1 MNRLL
6 LLKVAAVNA
15 PILNHYNIS
24 LPPFAMVQRSDQ
36 AVSRL
41 TRKLSLPPSVVSN
54 IEYTTSKSDVKR
66 ILNRHNL
73 GVIFVYP
80 EPHIENSN
88 RSSKQQDKIESILD
102 GVDFQR
108 VNALVIFAFD
118 GKMSDKYRDQLSYLR
133 IHDDDFECPLL
144 QGYPV
149 PQGDQIQLAL
159 DQYGQI
165 TDKITDY
172 KWQYMSAAL
181 LYPVLL
187 NAEKEEL
194 YPDILQEAHEW
205 AKELE
210 QFKNYDMLVD
220 RLVESISYYL
230 EALDSNV
237 FYKIRGR
244 VTLTKAEIE
253 VKVCIKGIY
262 LYLTSE
268 HLEAAIRDDME
279 GFDLQFALELLRDR
293 DILCPDKG
301 KGYQAQLIYRDAAGT
316 KCRPY
321 RLRFNIG
328 RLFTDEMPERFTS
341 REDESIEGLYDR

>member
-1 MNRLL
+1 M
-6 LLKVAAVNA
+6 
-15 PILNHYNIS
+15 P
-24 LPPFAMVQRSDQ
+24 
-36 AVSRL
+36 
-41 TRKLSLPPSVVSN
+41 
-54 IEYTTSKSDVKR
+54 
-66 ILNRHNL
+66 
-73 GVIFVYP
+73 
-80 EPHIENSN
+80 
-88 RSSKQQDKIESILD
+88 
-102 GVDFQR
+102 
-108 VNALVIFAFD
+108 
-118 GKMSDKYRDQLSYLR
+118 DKYRQLSYLR
-133 IHDDDFECPLL
+133 IHEGDFEYSLL
-144 QGYPV
+144 KGYPV
-149 PQGDQIQLAL
+149 PEADQIQLAL
-159 DQYGQI
+159 DKYGQI
-165 TDKITDY
+165 ADRIIGY
-172 KWQYMSAAL
+172 EWLYMSAAL

-328 RLFTDEMPERFTS
+328 RLFTDEMPERFTN

>member
-15 PILNHYNIS
+15 PILNHCNIP
-24 LPPFAMVQRSDQ
+24 LPPLALVQRSDQ

-41 TRKLSLPPSVVSN
+41 TRKLSLPPSAVSN

-102 GVDFQR
+102 GVNFQR
-108 VNALVIFAFD
+108 VNALVIFIFG
-118 GKMSDKYRDQLSYLR
+118 GKIPDKYRQLSYLR
-133 IHDDDFECPLL
+133 IHEGDFEYSLL
-144 QGYPV
+144 KGYPV
-149 PQGDQIQLAL
+149 PEADQIQLAL
-159 DQYGQI
+159 DKYGQI
-165 TDKITDY
+165 ADRIIGY
-172 KWQYMSAAL
+172 EWLYMSAAL

-328 RLFTDEMPERFTS
+328 RLFTDEMPERFTN

>member
-24 LPPFAMVQRSDQ
+24 LPPFAMVQRGDQ

-41 TRKLSLPPSVVSN
+41 TRKLSLPPSAVSH
-54 IEYTTSKSDVKR
+54 IEYTAPISDVQR
-66 ILNRHNL
+66 ILDRLNL

-80 EPHIENSN
+80 EPHIEGSN
-88 RSSKQQDKIESILD
+88 RSLKQQDKIESILD

-108 VNALVIFAFD
+108 VNALVIFVFE
-118 GKMSDKYRDQLSYLR
+118 GKMPDKYRDQLSYIR
-133 IHDDDFECPLL
+133 IYGEDFECPLL

-159 DQYGQI
+159 DKYGQI
-165 TDKITDY
+165 ADRIIGY
-172 KWQYMSAAL
+172 EWLYMSAAL

-328 RLFTDEMPERFTS
+328 RLFTDEMPERFTN